1 MGSSDFVNH
10 SYDYR
15 PNWTTLSPVTYRYH
29 YHHYHNHYYYY
40 IILFCSFLLLL
51 FLVFVVNFSL
61 DPYFLD
67 KCSQRSLSNFAWVLY
82 CKPCPIAP
90 SFLNHRKVGEG
101 KVERHCKL
109 QRAQFWCESLK
120 DKAFPVWCCRY
131 EWKMTIFWL
140 LSYCCYRKLGDTCF
154 IWLLW
159 SLNIMTRRLLILLL
173 LCVCFFTGLRPS
185 LSKWKVYI

>member
-1 MGSSDFVNH
+1 M
-10 SYDYR
+10 DY
-15 PNWTTLSPVTYRYH
+15 TQSCYYVTYRYH

-90 SFLNHRKVGEG
+90 SFLNHSKVGEG
-101 KVERHCKL
+101 KVERHCKEHS
-109 QRAQFWCESLK
+109 FGVN
-120 DKAFPVWCCRY
+120 P
-131 EWKMTIFWL
+131 WKIKPFQYDAAGMNGKIMTIFWL
-140 LSYCCYRKLGDTCF
+140 LAYCCYRKLGGTGYFLKLYVATMKSDHHDQTAF
-154 IWLLW
+154 
-159 SLNIMTRRLLILLL
+159 NIVSFV
-173 LCVCFFTGLRPS
+173 CVCFFTGLRPS